1 MDDQTNGVER
11 QDILKGLGED
21 VQNVAAAGYQPLSET
36 GTAPEVHSDVQIET
50 VFRSE
55 GEVPMDEPG
64 GTDNPSQSVLQGYG
78 IWAALL
84 GGVAIAIIV
93 VLRLRAQ
100 RQTPAELP
108 SEERRRF
115 RLWTS
120 TPVELPPPTPA
131 FRDRLRGRW
140 NRGDTPVAD
149 VSPGRTFIMRR
160 PWQRNGTVEMA
171 EEDVVETGWQRIA
184 SRVPRRSRQA

>member
-1 MDDQTNGVER
+1 MDDRTNGVER
-11 QDILKGLGED
+11 QDILKGPSED
-21 VQNVAAAGYQPLSET
+21 VQNLAAADYQPLSET
-36 GTAPEVHSDVQIET
+36 GTTPGVHTGVQIET
-50 VFRSE
+50 VSRSE

-64 GTDNPSQSVLQGYG
+64 GTDNPSQSVLQRYG

-84 GGVAIAIIV
+84 GGVAIAIII

-108 SEERRRF
+108 IEERRRF
-115 RLWTS
+115 RRWTS

-131 FRDRLRGRW
+131 FRDRLRSRW
-140 NRGDTPVAD
+140 NRGDTPVVD
-149 VSPGRTFIMRR
+149 GRSERTFIMRR
-160 PWQRNGTVEMA
+160 PWQKNGKVEMP

-184 SRVPRRSRQA
+184 SRVPRRNRQA